1 MIQKTLKLT
10 PQYDIGRALNVNFTR
25 FQCYGNQ
32 NFGATFFDA
41 IKWRISPA
49 PKKCKNAKKENDENF
64 EQLQQHALNQFQQI
78 LNTNEKHTDEKKYS
92 SVENDDRPKKRKR
105 FTKRR
110 GQGRS

>member
-1 MIQKTLKLT
+1 MELFSLR
-10 PQYDIGRALNVNFTR
+10 PSSGVFPLLR
-25 FQCYGNQ
+25 
-32 NFGATFFDA
+32 
-41 IKWRISPA
+41 
-49 PKKCKNAKKENDENF
+49 KNAEKENDENF